1 MRPHRIL
8 TVATVASLSTVALA
22 DQTGFDDFESGFLG
36 LSFESGGITFSDNH
50 QFRDEEALQFA
61 VTDST
66 GTFTGDPA
74 FSPRNTMNSGLW
86 TTGTTGWFVR
96 SYQWIAT
103 TGEMANH
110 ASVELWYNS
119 GPDWDGIEVY
129 LEGLVGETVVVSDS
143 FTHRETTSKYEH
155 ARLEIEGPAFER
167 IRFICRGVGPTGDR
181 DGILACFDNVVIE
194 MAACPADFDGDGEL
208 TIFDFLAFQNAFDA
222 MDPLADFDGDGELTI
237 FDFLAFQNAF
247 DAGCA

>member
-1 MRPHRIL
+1 MRRIL
-8 TVATVASLSTVALA
+8 APIACASLLASAALA
-22 DQTGFDDFESGFLG
+22 NETGFDEFVPGFLG
-36 LSFESGGITFSDNH
+36 LSFESGGITFSNNI
-50 QFRDEEALQFA
+50 QFRGEDPLQFA
-61 VTDST
+61 ATNST

-74 FSPRNTMNSGLW
+74 FSPLNTMNSGLF
-86 TTGTTGWFVR
+86 TSGTTAWLVR
-96 SYQWIAT
+96 SHQWLAT
-103 TGEMANH
+103 TGELANH

-119 GPDWDGIEVY
+119 GADWDGIEVS
-129 LEGLVGETVVVSDS
+129 LEGLVGDAVVVSDS
-143 FTHRETTSKYEH
+143 FIHRETTAKYEH
-155 ARLEIEGPAFER
+155 ARLEIEGTPFER

-194 MAACPADFDGDGEL
+194 MTACAADFDGDGEL

-247 DAGCA
+247 AAGCP

>member
-1 MRPHRIL
+1 MRI
-8 TVATVASLSTVALA
+8 TTASLTCICVFANGVLA
-22 DQTGFDDFESGFLG
+22 DETGFDEFESGFLG
-36 LSFESGGITFSDNH
+36 TSFESGGITFSNNI
-50 QFRDEEALQFA
+50 QFRGEDPVQFA
-61 VTDST
+61 ATNST

-74 FSPRNTMNSGLW
+74 FSPENTMNSGLW
-86 TTGTTGWFVR
+86 TTGTFAWLVR
-96 SYQWIAT
+96 SHQWLAT

-119 GPDWDGIEVY
+119 GEDWDGIEVY
-129 LEGLVGETVVVSDS
+129 LEGLVGDAVVVSDS
-143 FTHRETTSKYEH
+143 FTHRETPAKFEH
-155 ARLEIEGPAFER
+155 ARLEIEGVPFER

-194 MAACPADFDGDGEL
+194 MTACPTDLDGDGEL

-222 MDPLADFDGDGELTI
+222 MDSVADFDGDGEFTI